1 MEPGF
6 RRLPA
11 VGVSGM
17 RFAVRKDR
25 GIRKG
30 PVMAGRKGVAEVG
43 RKGNAKGVACC
54 KGPGQGRRRIG
65 PVGEGPSRILRVRSA
80 WIKMHLD
87 GDRERRE

>member
-30 PVMAGRKGVAEVG
+30 PVMAGRKG
-43 RKGNAKGVACC
+43 NAKGVACC

-65 PVGEGPSRILRVRSA
+65 PVGEGPSRSLRVRSA